1 MAPPQTG
8 LSTGRCST
16 SCSATS
22 TPGTSRWESA
32 VSPHGPRRNQRRYPA
47 SSMETSDVTL
57 SAGIVGNYVSGGDL
71 ASLSMTLD
79 GEPVDILDLSPHEQ
93 AAHPL
98 YLTGRH
104 VAQARGGL
112 LDEPRHR
119 HGRAGGRAQSP
130 PRPGRGGM

>member
-1 MAPPQTG
+1 MALVVASAGIPP
-8 LSTGRCST
+8 
-16 SCSATS
+16 
-22 TPGTSRWESA
+22 
-32 VSPHGPRRNQRRYPA
+32 

-57 SAGIVGNYVSGGDL
+57 SAGIVGSYVPGGDL

-79 GEPVDILDLSPHEQ
+79 GEPVDIPDLSPHEQ

-98 YLTGRH
+98 YVTVRH
-104 VAQARGGL
+104 AAQARGGL
-112 LDEPRHR
+112 LDKPRHR